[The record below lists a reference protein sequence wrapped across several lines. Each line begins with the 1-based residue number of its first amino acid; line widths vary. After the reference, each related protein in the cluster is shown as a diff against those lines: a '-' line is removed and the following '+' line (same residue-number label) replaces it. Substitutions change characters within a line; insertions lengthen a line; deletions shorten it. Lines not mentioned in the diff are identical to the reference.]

1 MHLLTYR
8 KFFEPEQASALI
20 EILKQNGIE
29 HEVTEDRESLDSLYG
44 DKQFKQQYFVK
55 IKQADFEVVD
65 NILLNTSREHLDSVE
80 KDHYLFSFT
89 NQELYDILS
98 KQDEWSEFDVLLA
111 QRILK
116 ERGEVVDSKKI
127 TQLKEQRIQELAK
140 PDESTS
146 KWIFAGY
153 FLALLGGLF
162 GIFIGWHLSTFKK
175 TLPNGERVYGY
186 NVRDRSDGNKIL
198 FIGLISFL
206 ISLLTV
212 IFNQISD

>member
-1 MHLLTYR
+1 MSRVTYR
-8 KFFEPEQASALI
+8 KFFEPEQANALI

-29 HEVTEDRESLDSLYG
+29 YEVAEDRESLDSLYG
-44 DKQFKQQYFVK
+44 DKQFKQQYFIK
-55 IKQADFEVVD
+55 IKQADFAAVD
-65 NILLNTSREHLDSVE
+65 NILLSNSREHLDTVE

-111 QRILK
+111 QQILK

-140 PDESTS
+140 PDETTS

-153 FLALLGGLF
+153 LLAFLGGLL
-162 GIFIGWHLSTFKK
+162 GIFIGWHLRTFKK

-186 NVRDRSDGNKIL
+186 NVRDRTDGNRIL
-198 FIGLISFL
+198 FIAVISFA
-206 ISLLTV
+206 ISVLTI
-212 IFNQISD
+212 IFT